1 MRQVA
6 LVKFRV
12 YYWHQGSGVD
22 ISKFRFWSGALTK
35 ARIYRLGWEGFW
47 VVFGQAIAVVGALVG
62 VRVLTELLP
71 PEVYGELA
79 LAMTGATLLNQVV
92 FGPISNG
99 ASRFYA
105 VAQEAG
111 DIPTYFLAVKRL
123 VLVATGWVMAGAIS
137 VAAFLFLTGY
147 VCWLGL
153 LLAALGFALLSG
165 YNGILDAVQNAARQ
179 RLVVAWHQGLAAWGR
194 FLVAAGMIALLG
206 ASSTVAMIGFAMAL
220 LLVLCSQG
228 WFLAHSTQKA
238 RCQTGSWQSTV
249 TSALSHPRLSRYS
262 RAFHALTRQS
272 CSVAELGRRCTR
284 WRGRIVSCS
293 WPFAAWGWLTWLQLV
308 SDRWAL
314 GLFAT
319 TEQVGQYAVLY
330 QLGYYPMMLASGIVL
345 QLTGPVLFQ
354 MAGAA
359 QDPVRLQASNRFS
372 RSLALWT
379 AVTTIGLSGLLA
391 VSHRQIFALL
401 VNEQYRGTSGLL
413 PWMVFAGGLFAT
425 GQVLSLKCH
434 IAFDTRSLVVP
445 KVVTSILGVG
455 LNLIGAYLA
464 GAAGVV
470 TTSVLWAVIHLLAM
484 AGLVIRRS
492 KWPQEVRRNGR
503 G

>member
-1 MRQVA
+1 MKRTSVWHWVRRAEDLAA
-6 LVKFRV
+6 LRL
-12 YYWHQGSGVD
+12 GSD
-22 ISKFRFWSGALTK
+22 ALTK
-35 ARIYRLGWEGFW
+35 ARISRLGWEGFW
-47 VVFGQAIAVVGALVG
+47 VVLGQAMAVVGAVVG

-111 DIPTYFLAVKRL
+111 DIPTYLLAVKRL
-123 VLVATGWVMAGAIS
+123 ALVVTGWVMTAAAP
-137 VAAFLFLTGY
+137 VAALLLLTGHDR
-147 VCWLGL
+147 WLGL
-153 LLAALGFALLSG
+153 LLAVLGFALLSG
-165 YNGILDAVQNAARQ
+165 YNGILDAIQNAARQ
-179 RLVVAWHQGLAAWGR
+179 RLVVAWHQGLAPWGR
-194 FLVAAGMIALLG
+194 FLVAAGMIVLLG
-206 ASSTVAMIGFAMAL
+206 ASSTVAMVGFVIAL
-220 LLVLCSQG
+220 LLVLSSQG
-228 WFLAHSTQKA
+228 WFLARSTREA
-238 RCQTGSWQSTV
+238 RCKTGLWQSTV
-249 TSALSHPRLSRYS
+249 PSWRARLASY
-262 RAFHALTRQS
+262 
-272 CSVAELGRRCTR
+272 
-284 WRGRIVSCS
+284 S

-330 QLGYYPMMLASGIVL
+330 QLGYYPMMLALGMVL

-354 MAGAA
+354 RAGAA
-359 QDPVRLQASNRFS
+359 QDPVRLQASKRLS
-372 RSLALWT
+372 RSLAFWT

-401 VNEQYRGTSGLL
+401 VNEQYKGTSGLL

-425 GQVLSLKCH
+425 GQVLSLECH
-434 IAFDTRSLVVP
+434 IAFETRSLVVP

-455 LNLIGAYLA
+455 LNLIGASLA
-464 GAAGVV
+464 GVAGVV
-470 TTSVLWAVIHLLAM
+470 TTSVLWAVIYVVAI
-484 AGLVIRRS
+484 AGLVIRES
-492 KWPQEVRRNGR
+492 KWAQEVRRNGR